1 MKQEVPIKM
10 EDVLVETIRNINPQ
24 LYENLTGD
32 QLIKVFHFTFDPIV
46 AKQYILAAMQ
56 EWEKI
61 TNRERDLKILQL
73 QQDLLKT
80 LPMQQEIERLKGLIE
95 KAFEAGE
102 KYEQDRHK
110 PSFTGFLD
118 GYTGIYGFKK
128 FAKENN
134 L

>member
-1 MKQEVPIKM
+1 MNTPKEIK
-10 EDVLVETIRNINPQ
+10 D
-24 LYENLTGD
+24 
-32 QLIKVFHFTFDPIV
+32 
-46 AKQYILAAMQ
+46 
-56 EWEKI
+56 KI
-61 TNRERDLKILQL
+61 TEEAKEFCRKPLNPDVVISHKEYSLAGLMAYHHAAEKYYLLGQAELKE
-73 QQDLLKT
+73 KEA
-80 LPMQQEIERLKGLIE
+80 EIGKLKGLIE
-95 KAFEAGE
+95 RAFEAGE